1 MSARDVVAKEVCC
14 AGDCINADSPGPLPC
29 FGLRHAAN
37 RADRILST
45 LAAAGYAVVPVEPT
59 PHMAR
64 EGMRALGS
72 RLNQVHPMS
81 MAAMATA
88 LPTSTAPCSQPLGR
102 QRHERAL

>member
-45 LAAAGYAVVPVEPT
+45 LAAAGYAVVPVREIT
-59 PHMAR
+59 ELRDQVNAYACDLRAISAVARRQGEIIAAAR
-64 EGMRALGS
+64 ETKA
-72 RLNQVHPMS
+72 
-81 MAAMATA
+81 
-88 LPTSTAPCSQPLGR
+88 
-102 QRHERAL
+102 